1 MIRILLQNGF
11 NYWYNKENIKIEK
24 IPIPNGLNEKDIIF
38 NRHKADICAEN
49 KSCFSIFDTLE
60 QNIIPLLRCGLCFYT
75 VNEFN
80 LKFVT
85 LESYGNDNLITY
97 FPLEIILPRLSL
109 VTKNIFSSI
118 SPTILRMLQD
128 INCNLRLLLWFPSEG
143 HSHAYWDLNHLLKAN
158 LAQTNIP
165 AEKIYFIYG
174 DQRSQTN
181 WQDTGKLDLD
191 IKVIPLNVFE
201 TIYVRHMELYLPNKK
216 NCITNFNNK
225 KNFYYV
231 FKNGRHRGHRI
242 YLLLRLMY
250 EKLTDY
256 GIYSFLNA
264 DKNKK
269 KEDLLISLNKFKY
282 ANNITDNK
290 IDNLYNFNDFY
301 SKIPIKIKGEENRNH
316 HEDMY
321 VEVDSIYNNT
331 YFSIVSETTAED
343 NVLFI
348 TEKTYQPIY
357 NFHPFIIAGGWG
369 TLDYLR
375 KCGYKTFPDL
385 FDESYDKEKNNV
397 ARMEKIIDN
406 IKNVVSG
413 NKDDYLKSDELKSIL
428 IHNHNNLMQRVGQD
442 YKRLYKNLMQQN

>member
-1 MIRILLQNGF
+1 
-11 NYWYNKENIKIEK
+11 
-24 IPIPNGLNEKDIIF
+24 
-38 NRHKADICAEN
+38 
-49 KSCFSIFDTLE
+49 
-60 QNIIPLLRCGLCFYT
+60 
-75 VNEFN
+75 
-80 LKFVT
+80 
-85 LESYGNDNLITY
+85 
-97 FPLEIILPRLSL
+97 
-109 VTKNIFSSI
+109 
-118 SPTILRMLQD
+118 
-128 INCNLRLLLWFPSEG
+128 
-143 HSHAYWDLNHLLKAN
+143 
-158 LAQTNIP
+158 
-165 AEKIYFIYG
+165 
-174 DQRSQTN
+174 
-181 WQDTGKLDLD
+181 
-191 IKVIPLNVFE
+191 
-201 TIYVRHMELYLPNKK
+201 MELYLPNKK

-264 DKNKK
+264 DENKK

-290 IDNLYNFNDFY
+290 IDNLYNFDDFY

-428 IHNHNNLMQRVGQD
+428 IHNHNNLMQRIGQD